1 LIALFPT
8 LRKKLQSGSRLR
20 PDFILHALMDLVVN
34 SYFPVVE
41 MVEDEVARSGVSS
54 GQVTVFVPATA
65 CAIVVNERESGLM
78 DDISRTLR
86 RLESHSPP
94 AAQTVIG
101 SASVVLPAV
110 DGRLRL
116 GTWQRVLLIDL
127 EGAVDRPVVVQ
138 IVGD

>member
-1 LIALFPT
+1 LPKATEAATIRDRVRTHQAEREVRTETGPSFSDIT
-8 LRKKLQSGSRLR
+8 
-20 PDFILHALMDLVVN
+20 
-34 SYFPVVE
+34 E